1 MYRGINL
8 ASARLGAEAVACSD
22 DFFAPMSRL
31 IQDCEP
37 EFHADRF
44 DENGKWMDGWESRR
58 RRGGGFDWCIVRL
71 AVPGRV
77 LRFELDTRH
86 FTGNFPPGAALDGAP
101 GDEYP
106 APDSGEWKP
115 LTPQLVLGGDAQHT
129 AECGDRTAVFRWV
142 RLRIYPDGGLARL
155 RVIGQPKVNVEPGR
169 RLDGGRVVAVSD
181 AHYGNPEAV
190 IMAGRGVDMGDGWET
205 ARRRVPGN
213 EWIIIGLGVPGVV
226 DEIELDTGHFKG
238 NYPAAVSVQAAQ
250 MPAMHDDALV
260 TQAMFWPE
268 VLAEQPLGADRIH
281 RFPLESAPPATH
293 VKVNSHPDGGI
304 SRIRA
309 FGMPLDRG
317 GSGNNP

>member
-8 ASARLGAEAVACSD
+8 ASAGLGAEAVACSD

-31 IQDCEP
+31 VQDAEP
-37 EFHADRF
+37 VFHAERF

-58 RRGGGFDWCIVRL
+58 RRGVGFDWCIVRL

-77 LRFELDTRH
+77 LGFELDTRH
-86 FTGNFPPGAALDGAP
+86 FTGNFPPGAALDGAT

-106 APDSGEWKP
+106 APDSDEWQP
-115 LTPQLVLGGDAQHT
+115 LTPHLVLGGDAQHT
-129 AECGDRTAVFRWV
+129 AECGDQATVFHWV

-155 RVIGQPKVNVEPGR
+155 RVIGQPQPNVEPGG
-169 RLDGGRVVAVSD
+169 RLELSALLNGGWVVAVSD
-181 AHYGNPEAV
+181 AHFGNPEAV
-190 IMAGRGVDMGDGWET
+190 IMAGRGVNMGDGWET

-226 DEIELDTGHFKG
+226 DEIEIDTGHFKG
-238 NYPAAVSVQAAQ
+238 NYPAAVSGQAAQ

-281 RFPLESAPPATH
+281 RFSIASAPPATH
-293 VKVNSHPDGGI
+293 IKVNSHPDGGI

-309 FGMPLDRG
+309 FGMPRHD
-317 GSGNNP
+317 

>member
-31 IQDCEP
+31 IQDSEP
-37 EFHADRF
+37 VFHADRF

-58 RRGGGFDWCIVRL
+58 RRGGGFDWCVVRL

-77 LRFELDTRH
+77 LGFELDTRH
-86 FTGNFPPGAALDGAP
+86 FTGNYPPGAVLDGAT
-101 GDEYP
+101 GDECP
-106 APDSGEWKP
+106 AADSPDWLP
-115 LTPQLVLGGDAQHT
+115 LTPQLSLEGDARQT
-129 AECGDRTAVFRWV
+129 VECADQATVFRWV

-155 RVIGQPKVNVEPGR
+155 RVIGQPRANVEPGG
-169 RLDGGRVVAVSD
+169 RLELSALLNGGRVVAVSD
-181 AHYGNPEAV
+181 SHYGNPEAV
-190 IMAGRGVDMGDGWET
+190 IMAGRGVNMGDGWET

-226 DEIELDTGHFKG
+226 DEIEIDTGHFKG
-238 NYPAAVSVQAAQ
+238 NYPAAVSVQAAE
-250 MPAMHDDALV
+250 MPAMYDDALV

-268 VLAEQPLGADRIH
+268 LLAEQPLGADRVH
-281 RFPLESAPPATH
+281 RFPIDPGPPVTH

-309 FGMPLDRG
+309 FGMSRRD
-317 GSGNNP
+317 